1 MAKHPKFI
9 DFTELSEDLKN
20 FIQAGAKIFPVDT
33 VESLP
38 TQKDKEFYRVL
49 GGTERNNI
57 YSWDDATESYKLIG
71 ADDKNVYWD
80 EIKSK
85 PTTYQPATHTHAE
98 FHVHNNKSVID
109 AITSIIVDSWNSAV
123 THISDAV
130 KHITSAE
137 RTLWN
142 TVSNKVDKITGK
154 GLSTNDFTDVDKFKL
169 AELHTN
175 ASMDYTNMNNA
186 LQTHKTSTDHDG
198 RYYTK
203 TEMDSSLSAKA
214 PKSTVDGH
222 IASSTIHVTQVD
234 KDAWNAKWDYNA
246 STIQAVKVNNAVN
259 ADTTGGFTLG
269 KSVPSNAVFTDTIYT
284 HPVNHPP
291 SIITQDASNRF
302 VSDTEK
308 ATWNG
313 KQNALGFTPEN
324 ASNKGIANGY
334 AGLDANGKVV
344 ASQLPSFVD
353 DVLEYTAK
361 ANFPATGES
370 GKIYVDLTTNI
381 VYRWSGSSYVEISSS
396 LALGTTSST
405 AYRGD
410 YGNAAY
416 THSQASHAP
425 SNAQKNSDI
434 TKAEIEAKLI
444 GDISTHTHSTYVTQA
459 QLGNAGYGD
468 MLKSIYD
475 TDGDGKVNSAVTADN
490 VAWSGV
496 TGKPVTVTTS
506 TEGFMSA
513 TDKVK
518 LDGIATNANNYT
530 HPATHPP
537 SIIAQDASNRF
548 MTDAERTKLTGIATG
563 ANNYVHPTTDGNLHV
578 PATSTTN
585 NGKVLKAGATAGS
598 LSWSTLTTAD
608 ISDIGNVASINTNAS
623 TANFLRGDGTWATPP
638 NTTYSSMSV
647 AEGTTGA
654 VTTGRI
660 ITASDLK
667 NIVTHYINTVPSSS
681 TYPVLNTA
689 EPSGLEANRIFFM
702 EV

>member
-1 MAKHPKFI
+1 MAKHLKFI

-38 TQKDKEFYRVL
+38 TQKDKDFYRVL

-57 YSWDDATESYKLIG
+57 YAWDDATESYKLIG

-85 PTTYQPATHTHAE
+85 PATYQPATHTHAE
-98 FHVHNNKSVID
+98 FHAHNNKSVID
-109 AITSIIVDSWNSAV
+109 AITSVLVDSWNNAV
-123 THISDAV
+123 MHISDAV
-130 KHITSAE
+130 KHITSVE

-154 GLSTNDFTDVDKFKL
+154 GLSTNDFTDVDKTKL

-186 LQTHKTSTDHDG
+186 LQTHKTSADHDG

-203 TEMDSSLSAKA
+203 TEIDSSLSAKA

-222 IASSTIHVTQVD
+222 IASSTIHVTQAD
-234 KDAWNAKWDYNA
+234 KDAWNAKWDYDA

-302 VSDTEK
+302 VSDAEK
-308 ATWNG
+308 ATWNA
-313 KQNALGFTPEN
+313 KQNALGYTPEN
-324 ASNKGIANGY
+324 SSNKGVANGY
-334 AGLDANGKVV
+334 AGLDAGGKVV

-381 VYRWSGSSYVEISSS
+381 VYRWSGSAYVEISSS

-410 YGNAAY
+410 YGNVAY

-468 MLKSIYD
+468 MMKAVYD
-475 TDGDGKVNSAVTADN
+475 TDGDGKVNSAVTADS

-496 TGKPVTVTTS
+496 TGKPVAVTTS

-518 LDGIATNANNYT
+518 LDGIATSANNYV

-537 SIIAQDASNRF
+537 SIIVQDASNRF

-598 LSWSTLTTAD
+598 LSWSSLTTAD
-608 ISDIGNVASINTNAS
+608 ISNIGNVASINTNAS
-623 TANFLRGDGTWATPP
+623 TANFLRGDGTWVTPP
-638 NTTYSSMSV
+638 NTTYSTMSV
-647 AEGTTGA
+647 SEGTTGT

-667 NIVTHYINTVPSSS
+667 SIVTHYINTVPSNS
-681 TYPVLNTA
+681 TYPVLNTT

>member
-1 MAKHPKFI
+1 MGKQPRFV
-9 DFTELSEDLKN
+9 DFSELSEDLKH
-20 FIQAGAKIFPVDT
+20 FIQAGAKIFPVETYED
-33 VESLP
+33 LP
-38 TQKDKEFYRVL
+38 VLQDKEFYRVL
-49 GGTERNNI
+49 SGQHKNEI
-57 YSWDDATESYKLIG
+57 YAWSDSKNAYELIG

-85 PTTYQPATHTHAE
+85 PATYQPATHTHAE
-98 FHVHNNKSVID
+98 FHAHNNKSVID

-154 GLSTNDFTDVDKFKL
+154 GLSTNDFTDVDKTKL

-186 LQTHKTSTDHDG
+186 LQTHKTSTDHDS

-203 TEMDSSLSAKA
+203 TEMDASLSSKA
-214 PKSTVDGH
+214 SKSTMDGH
-222 IASSTIHVTQVD
+222 IASSTIHVTQTN

-259 ADTTGGFTLG
+259 ADTTNGFTLG
-269 KSVPSNAVFTDTIYT
+269 KSVPSNAVFTDTVYT
-284 HPVNHPP
+284 HPANHPP

-381 VYRWSGSSYVEISSS
+381 IYRWSGSAYVEISSS

-410 YGNAAY
+410 YGNIAY

-434 TKAEIEAKLI
+434 TKTEIEAKLI
-444 GDISTHTHSTYVTQA
+444 GDISTHTHSIYVTQA

-475 TDGDGKVNSAVTADN
+475 TDGDGKVNSAVTADS

-496 TGKPVTVTTS
+496 TGKPVAVTTS

-518 LDGIATNANNYT
+518 LDGIATNANNYV

-548 MTDAERTKLTGIATG
+548 MTDAERTKLNGIATN

-585 NGKVLKAGATAGS
+585 NGRILKAGATAGS
-598 LSWSTLTTAD
+598 LSWATLTTAD
-608 ISDIGNVASINTNAS
+608 ISNIGNVASINTNAS
-623 TANFLRGDGTWATPP
+623 TANFLRGDGTWVTPP
-638 NTTYSSMSV
+638 NTTYSVMSV
-647 AEGTTGA
+647 AEGTTGT

-667 NIVTHYINTVPSSS
+667 NIVTHYINTVPSNS
-681 TYPVLNTA
+681 TYPVLNTT

>member
-1 MAKHPKFI
+1 MAKHLKFI

-38 TQKDKEFYRVL
+38 TQKDKEFYRIL

-57 YSWDDATESYKLIG
+57 YSWDYATGSYKLIG

-85 PTTYQPATHTHAE
+85 PVTYQPATHTHAE
-98 FHVHNNKSVID
+98 FHAHNNKSVID
-109 AITSIIVDSWNSAV
+109 AITSILVDSWNSAV

-154 GLSTNDFTDVDKFKL
+154 GLSTNDFTDVDKTKL

-234 KDAWNAKWDYNA
+234 KDAWNAKWDYNVA
-246 STIQAVKVNNAVN
+246 TIRAVKVNNAVN

-269 KSVPSNAVFTDTIYT
+269 KSVPSNAVFTDTVYT

-291 SIITQDASNRF
+291 SIITQDTSNRF

-308 ATWNG
+308 ATWNA
-313 KQNALGFTPEN
+313 KQNALGYTPEN
-324 ASNKGIANGY
+324 SSNKGVANGY
-334 AGLDANGKVV
+334 AGLDASGKVV

-361 ANFPATGES
+361 SNFPATGEN
-370 GKIYVDLTTNI
+370 GKIYVDLATNI
-381 VYRWSGSSYVEISSS
+381 IYRWSGSTYVEISSS

-410 YGNAAY
+410 YGNVAY
-416 THSQASHAP
+416 THSQALHAP

-434 TKAEIEAKLI
+434 TKAEIEAKLT

-468 MLKSIYD
+468 MIKSVYD
-475 TDGDGKVNSAVTADN
+475 TDGDGKVNSAVTADSI
-490 VAWSGV
+490 AWSGV
-496 TGKPVTVTTS
+496 TGKPVNVTTS
-506 TEGFMSA
+506 VDGFMSA

-518 LDGIATNANNYT
+518 LDGIATSANNYV

-537 SIIAQDASNRF
+537 SIIVQDASNRF

-585 NGKVLKAGATAGS
+585 NGKVLKAGTTAGS
-598 LSWSTLTTAD
+598 LSWASLTTSD
-608 ISDIGNVASINTNAS
+608 ISNIGNVASINTNAS
-623 TANFLRGDGTWATPP
+623 TANFLRGDGNWVTPP
-638 NTTYSSMSV
+638 NTTYSAMSV
-647 AEGTTGA
+647 VEGTTGT

-660 ITASDLK
+660 ISALNLK
-667 NIVTHYINTVPSSS
+667 DIVTHYINTVPSNS
-681 TYPVLNTA
+681 TYPVLNTT

>member
-1 MAKHPKFI
+1 MAKHLKFI

-20 FIQAGAKIFPVDT
+20 FIQAGAKIFPIDT

-85 PTTYQPATHTHAE
+85 PVTYQPATHTHAE
-98 FHVHNNKSVID
+98 FHAHNNKSVID
-109 AITSIIVDSWNSAV
+109 AITSILVDSWNSAV

-154 GLSTNDFTDVDKFKL
+154 GLSTNDFTDVDKTKL

-203 TEMDSSLSAKA
+203 TEMDSSLIAKA
-214 PKSTVDGH
+214 SKSTMDGH
-222 IASSTIHVTQVD
+222 IASSTIHVTQTD

-313 KQNALGFTPEN
+313 KQNALGYTPEN
-324 ASNKGIANGY
+324 SSNKGVANGY
-334 AGLDANGKVV
+334 AGLDASGKVV

-381 VYRWSGSSYVEISSS
+381 VYRWSGSAYVEISSS

-410 YGNAAY
+410 YGNVAY
-416 THSQASHAP
+416 THSQALHAP

-459 QLGNAGYGD
+459 QLGSAGYGD
-468 MLKSIYD
+468 MMKSVYD
-475 TDGDGKVNSAVTADN
+475 TDGDGKVNSAVTADS

-496 TGKPVTVTTS
+496 TDKPANVTTS
-506 TEGFMSA
+506 TDGFMSA

-518 LDGIATNANNYT
+518 LDGIATNANNYV

-598 LSWSTLTTAD
+598 LSWSSLTTAD
-608 ISDIGNVASINTNAS
+608 ISNIGNVASINTNAS

-638 NTTYSSMSV
+638 NTTYSAMSV
-647 AEGTTGA
+647 AEGTTGT
-654 VTTGRI
+654 VTTGRVI
-660 ITASDLK
+660 SASNLK
-667 NIVTHYINTVPSSS
+667 SIVTHYINTVPSNV
-681 TYPVLNTA
+681 TYPVLNTT
-689 EPSGLEANRIFFM
+689 EPSGLDANRIFFM